1 MLSDYPFLF
10 HRHTQE
16 MIQKLESAGLGYHV
30 SADETEDKLGI
41 MLILFSKPLLFKIE
55 KMKSATNFR
64 FSRGRK
70 TNDHL
75 IHRALSSF

>member
-1 MLSDYPFLF
+1 MLSNYPFLF

-41 MLILFSKPLLFKIE
+41 LLILFSKPLLFKIE
-55 KMKSATNFR
+55 KLQ
-64 FSRGRK
+64 
-70 TNDHL
+70 L
-75 IHRALSSF
+75 IVVFLEAGKRMTI